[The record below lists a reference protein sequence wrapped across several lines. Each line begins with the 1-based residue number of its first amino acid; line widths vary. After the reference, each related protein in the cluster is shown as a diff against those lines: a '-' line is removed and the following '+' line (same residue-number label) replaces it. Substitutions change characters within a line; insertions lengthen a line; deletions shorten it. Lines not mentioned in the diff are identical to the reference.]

1 MSRNRR
7 KVSLL
12 ARVER
17 PALVP
22 GVFDRGDGPEV
33 ALGILHDPLL
43 TRPISENGC
52 HLLRQG
58 PHALLRSRLVQGI
71 RPANYDSADVPVSTG
86 LSNAPAAIASRP
98 QPSAITA
105 ITSV

>member
-22 GVFDRGDGPEV
+22 GVFDRGNGPEV

-52 HLLRQG
+52 HLLFQG
-58 PHALLRSRLVQGI
+58 PQVARLWGRFVQESR
-71 RPANYDSADVPVSTG
+71 PENSDSADDPVSTG
-86 LSNAPAAIASRP
+86 LSNAPAAFASRP
-98 QPSAITA
+98 QPSA
-105 ITSV
+105 